1 MSVMRYRKVG
11 SEIQSNLLKIS
22 REGNYSFQGPIK
34 STTSTELKTWYINNS
49 NGKEVATFLISGKR
63 VQTMTS
69 KYINFLSTSN
79 EIPSTN
85 QNPNTNWVQ
94 NHCTNEILILD
105 VNSDKNSLT
114 IIYMRL
120 KMYCLKNVVN
130 LI

>member
-1 MSVMRYRKVG
+1 MFGGGGLPINMSVMRYRKVG

-34 STTSTELKTWYINNS
+34 STTSTEFKTWYINNS
-49 NGKEVATFLISGKR
+49 NGKEVATILISGKR

-85 QNPNTNWVQ
+85 PNPNTNWVQ
-94 NHCTNEILILD
+94 YH
-105 VNSDKNSLT
+105 
-114 IIYMRL
+114 
-120 KMYCLKNVVN
+120 
-130 LI
+130 